1 MDLLHAP
8 RPDYSI
14 SHFARPQSW
23 ELDGRSFALV
33 MDDGYDVT
41 LRFRD
46 RKISFTREGHPAP
59 EAAFDYFCFKADDET
74 YFISFELRREE
85 NHIYVLDLA
94 QRLVTR
100 LVCERG
106 LHPKSPYLLERRYTF
121 GAIRMHG
128 WRLPWRRH
136 CFTSEHFGTAVQWR
150 WSPGL
155 TTKHAYLESDWYR
168 ITWDDTG
175 EAADDFDLYMETL
188 PSADEKAQYVKIKD
202 GMVLFSVTE
211 ETQERLLGDSQHFRN
226 NNLTLLQNYDRM
238 FQVGR
243 GYGEVAVDGTLR
255 HINIPLCAYGTPPEL
270 PEGFLTAKNPFT
282 V

>member
-1 MDLLHAP
+1 MNLMKKQ

-23 ELDGRSFALV
+23 ELEGKSFELV
-33 MDDGYDVT
+33 MDDGYDVC
-41 LRFRD
+41 LRFD
-46 RKISFTREGHPAP
+46 GRKAFFTREGQGECGP
-59 EAAFDYFCFKADDET
+59 FDYYCFKADDET
-74 YFISFELRREE
+74 YFVAFELRREE
-85 NHIYVLDLA
+85 NHVYVLDFA

-100 LVCERG
+100 LVCQRG
-106 LHPKSPYLLERRYTF
+106 AHPKSPYILDRRYTF
-121 GAIRMHG
+121 GAIRLPG
-128 WRLPWRRH
+128 CRLPWRRH

-150 WSPGL
+150 WSPQL
-155 TTKHAYLESDWYR
+155 TTKHAYLEAGWYR

-188 PSADEKAQYVKIKD
+188 PSADERAEYVKIKD
-202 GMVLFSVTE
+202 DMVLFSVTE

-238 FQVGR
+238 YQVGR
-243 GYGEVAVDGTLR
+243 GYGELVTPEGQLR
-255 HINIPLCAYGTPPEL
+255 HIWIPLCAYGTPPEL
-270 PEGFLTAKNPFT
+270 PEGFLAAENPFT

>member
-1 MDLLHAP
+1 MNLMQSP

-23 ELDGRSFALV
+23 ELDGRDFDLV
-33 MDDGYDVT
+33 MDDGCDVR
-41 LRFRD
+41 LRFAG
-46 RKISFTREGHPAP
+46 RKVAFAREGRGEGGPY
-59 EAAFDYFCFKADDET
+59 DYLCFKADDET
-74 YFISFELRREE
+74 FFVSFEVRREE
-85 NHIYVLDLA
+85 SHIYVLDFA

-100 LVCERG
+100 LICERG
-106 LHPKSPYLLERRYTF
+106 AHPKSPYILDRRYTF
-121 GAIRMHG
+121 GALRLPG
-128 WRLPWRRH
+128 YRLPWRRH
-136 CFTSEHFGTAVQWR
+136 SFTSAHFGTAVQWR
-150 WSPGL
+150 WSPKL

-188 PSADEKAQYVKIKD
+188 PSNDEKAQYVKIKEN
-202 GMVLFSVTE
+202 MILFSVTE
-211 ETQERLLGDSQHFRN
+211 EMQERFFGDSQHFRN

-243 GYGEVAVDGTLR
+243 GYGEVVLPDGVLR
-255 HINIPLCAYGTPPEL
+255 HINIPLCAYGAPPAL
-270 PEGFLTAKNPFT
+270 PEGFLEAANPYT